1 MIFSTDPPTGAPTN
15 LTTEIISLTTV
26 QVSWNF
32 IPDFF
37 DGGLGVIGY
46 WVYYYIKGAGTEGLE
61 QQKKDV
67 QDNSTKLFNLK
78 LNATYCI
85 SVVGYSE
92 AGEGPRSECT
102 DLHTPAG
109 KVFFRIIS

>member
-46 WVYYYIKGAGTEGLE
+46 WVYYYIKGAGAEGLE

-85 SVVGYSE
+85 
-92 AGEGPRSECT
+92 RSEERRV
-102 DLHTPAG
+102 G
-109 KVFFRIIS
+109 KECRSRWSPYH